1 MQRFSRLTL
10 GVLIA
15 LIVIVLSMLLRWWQ
29 GPIVLVQEV
38 TAAPLVQSVV
48 VAGRVTADTR
58 VQVSSEVLGIV
69 QQRWV
74 HEGEQVQKGQPLL
87 TLGAAEFTAQVRQLE
102 VALAELTMRTQPQA
116 LADLEQAR
124 TELAQA
130 QREANRRAELLEL
143 GVIPPESYEQA
154 KQLEHLARL
163 NVSRAEV
170 QAQAVAAG
178 GTVQQTLEQQ
188 LAAAQALLAKTQ
200 ITAPVDGLLLTR
212 HVDVGDVAQPGQVLL
227 TLAAAGPIEVRADID
242 ERNLRYLALGQ
253 AATVIADAYPEQPF
267 SAVVSYIAPV
277 IDATRGTVEVRLALE
292 QPLEFLR
299 QDMTVSVTIEVSRR
313 DNALVIPNEA
323 LYSSQSVWVVRHGK
337 LQQQVIRVGV
347 RGLTHSEVTQ
357 GLQQGEQVVIN
368 TPFTATEG
376 LRVRAQVVD

>member
-124 TELAQA
+124 IELAQA

-347 RGLTHSEVTQ
+347 RGLTHAEVTQ

-368 TPFTATEG
+368 TPFTPTEG
-376 LRVRAQVVD
+376 QRVRAQVVD

>member
-124 TELAQA
+124 IELAQA

-178 GTVQQTLEQQ
+178 GTAQQTLEQQ

-227 TLAAAGPIEVRADID
+227 TIAAAGSIEVRADID

-347 RGLTHSEVTQ
+347 RGLTHAEVTQ

-368 TPFTATEG
+368 TPFTPTEG
-376 LRVRAQVVD
+376 QRVRAQVVD

>member
-15 LIVIVLSMLLRWWQ
+15 LIVIVLSILLRWWQ
-29 GPIVLVQEV
+29 GPIVLVQQV

-74 HEGEQVQKGQPLL
+74 HEGEQVHKGQPLL

-102 VALAELTMRTQPQA
+102 VALAELTTRTQPQA

-124 TELAQA
+124 IELAQA
-130 QREANRRAELLEL
+130 QREATRRSELFEL

-154 KQLEHLARL
+154 KQLEHLATL

-178 GTVQQTLEQQ
+178 GTAQQTLEQQ

-347 RGLTHSEVTQ
+347 RGLTHAEVTQ

-368 TPFTATEG
+368 TPFTPTEG
-376 LRVRAQVVD
+376 QRVRAQVVD

>member
-178 GTVQQTLEQQ
+178 GTAQQTLEQQ

-227 TLAAAGPIEVRADID
+227 TIAAAGSIEVRADID

-347 RGLTHSEVTQ
+347 RGLTHAEVTQ

-368 TPFTATEG
+368 TPFTPTEG
-376 LRVRAQVVD
+376 QRVRAQVVD

>member
-74 HEGEQVQKGQPLL
+74 HEGEQIQKGQPLL

-347 RGLTHSEVTQ
+347 RGLTHAEVTQ

-368 TPFTATEG
+368 TPFTPTEG
-376 LRVRAQVVD
+376 QRVRAQVVD